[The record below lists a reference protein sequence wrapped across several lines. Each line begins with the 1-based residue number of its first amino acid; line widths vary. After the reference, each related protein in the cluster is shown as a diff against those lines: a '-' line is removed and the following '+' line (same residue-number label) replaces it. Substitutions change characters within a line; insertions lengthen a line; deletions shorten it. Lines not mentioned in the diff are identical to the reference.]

1 LNNEDNLAEGTEN
14 SKSGLFARIRSGLGK
29 TRRQLGE
36 GLGGLVLGKKQID
49 QDILEEI
56 ETLLLTSDV
65 GIEATEA
72 IIDDLTE
79 GVRRKVLSDPEKLM
93 ARLKAQLVDLLSG
106 VEQPLQ
112 VDEAKKPF
120 VILVLGVNGAGK
132 TTTLG
137 KLASRYKQQ
146 GYGVMLAAG
155 DTYRAAATDQLQ
167 AWGERNQVPVVAQH
181 QGADSASVIFDAL
194 ESARARGQDILL
206 ADTAGRLQNKSHLM
220 EELKKIGRVMGKS
233 DASAPHEVLLVI
245 DAGTGQ
251 NALQQARLFQ
261 ECLPV
266 TGIVLTKLDGT
277 ARGGIIF
284 AIARNLGI
292 PIRFIGLGEQPE
304 DLQPFSAKAF
314 VDALFEKDARQR
326 ANEDASSSW

>member
-1 LNNEDNLAEGTEN
+1 MNNEDNLAEGTEN

-284 AIARNLGI
+284 AIARNLRI